1 MTPLWKRIVTYTPLT
16 LLIIGVG
23 DPEILDAATP
33 STTEVVE
40 GSTYDLPSHFSLDN
54 LLEGSVV
61 SIPRNVSRALLD
73 TLIVRPNLSALISPR
88 AMAE

>member
-16 LLIIGVG
+16 LLIIVVLGAVLGGVG

-40 GSTYDLPSHFSLDN
+40 GSTTTFP
-54 LLEGSVV
+54 V
-61 SIPRNVSRALLD
+61 
-73 TLIVRPNLSALISPR
+73 TSASTTS
-88 AMAE
+88 